1 MVAIKG
7 PKWALLKGP
16 HVRGGSTPYCSTV
29 QYSTVQYSTVQY
41 STVQYRQ
48 CPDMQTAAAWPPD
61 LASQSGT

>member
-7 PKWALLKGP
+7 PEWALLKGP

-29 QYSTVQYSTVQY
+29 QYSTVQYSTVQ
-41 STVQYRQ
+41 